1 MITLT
6 GEPKSNNTIY
16 RSHCRFGHP
25 VRYLCAKGK
34 ELKEQYYYEVKSQY
48 KGELLT
54 GDVKLEIRYFL
65 KTKRK
70 MDLDNLGKLVID
82 SMSGLV
88 FVDDKQI
95 TELHL
100 YKGYCKEKPR
110 VEIEI
115 IN

>member
-1 MITLT
+1 MITLL

-54 GDVKLEIRYFL
+54 GDVKLEIKYFL

-70 MDLDNLGKLVID
+70 IDLDNLGKLVID
-82 SMSGLV
+82 SLSGIV
-88 FVDDKQI
+88 FVDDKQVV
-95 TELHL
+95 ELHL
-100 YKGYCKEKPR
+100 YKEQPDPNPR
-110 VEIEI
+110 VEIQLLG
-115 IN
+115 